1 MKVGAIAYRK
11 TPKGAE
17 VCLVSS
23 LRHKGTL
30 TFPKGNVKQGET
42 LSKAVKRELF
52 EEAGLRGKIKNK
64 KRPFCT
70 QMSFGK
76 REPVFYFL
84 LKITGMAAAWPESKR
99 RKRIFTTVKGM
110 KKLQLGHA
118 PKKLRRELSALR
130 LPGKAVEF
138 APDKIG
144 FQKKKPRG
152 RLSDRNKK
160 SDIMTAK
167 MARKLTIA
175 SARDIA
181 GDTARDTAGTRI
193 RMA

>member
-11 TPKGAE
+11 TQNGVE

-30 TFPKGNVKQGET
+30 TFPKGNVKEGET
-42 LSKAVKRELF
+42 LTQAVKRELF

-84 LKITGMAAAWPESKR
+84 FKITEMVAVWPESKR
-99 RKRIFTTVKGM
+99 RKRLFTTIKGM
-110 KKLQLGHA
+110 KELPLGHA
-118 PKKLRRELSALR
+118 PKKLWRELTSLK
-130 LPGKAVEF
+130 LPGH
-138 APDKIG
+138 
-144 FQKKKPRG
+144 
-152 RLSDRNKK
+152 KK
-160 SDIMTAK
+160 SGSMTTK
-167 MARKLTIA
+167 VARKSA
-175 SARDIA
+175 SERA
-181 GDTARDTAGTRI
+181 GDSI
-193 RMA
+193 RPA

>member
-11 TPKGAE
+11 TTKGAE
-17 VCLVSS
+17 FCLVSS

-130 LPGKAVEF
+130 LPGKSVKF
-138 APDKIG
+138 APDEIG
-144 FQKKKPRG
+144 FQKKKSRG

-181 GDTARDTAGTRI
+181 GDTA
-193 RMA
+193 